1 MWWSRKGVV
10 AVVGGRGERWVV
22 RMVGSR
28 GDGAVGSHGHGGH
41 GHGGPVMV
49 AHGGRAIESESRKL
63 RVLIRVYW
71 MLK

>member
-1 MWWSRKGVV
+1 M
-10 AVVGGRGERWVV
+10 VGGRGERWVV
-22 RMVGSR
+22 RTVGSR

-49 AHGGRAIESESRKL
+49 VARLRKR
-63 RVLIRVYW
+63 RVLIRVCG